1 MSGARARGAAP
12 LSPGPRSEPR
22 AAPGPHSSQRGLASV
37 GQAPSSLHSSAAPG
51 WSSLLF
57 ILCYGQAKAFLSIQ
71 VGRVPR
77 LEGPRRFPEQQSC
90 PVAAQLQTPKRA
102 GRAAGTAGEGAR
114 AGGTP
119 RGKRQVSPAP
129 SPRAGSDSSPP
140 VTSCEGEQRRADP
153 TAGAPVPAAVLLLL
167 LVRPEGYAGCC
178 PSVEAKFSGQERSA
192 A

>member
-1 MSGARARGAAP
+1 MADEPEAETMSGARARGAAP

-51 WSSLLF
+51 RSSLLF

-102 GRAAGTAGEGAR
+102 GRAAGTAGAEGKELGQEEPPEANVR
-114 AGGTP
+114 FLQLLH
-119 RGKRQVSPAP
+119 RGQALIPAP
-129 SPRAGSDSSPP
+129 R
-140 VTSCEGEQRRADP
+140 
-153 TAGAPVPAAVLLLL
+153 
-167 LVRPEGYAGCC
+167 
-178 PSVEAKFSGQERSA
+178 
-192 A
+192 